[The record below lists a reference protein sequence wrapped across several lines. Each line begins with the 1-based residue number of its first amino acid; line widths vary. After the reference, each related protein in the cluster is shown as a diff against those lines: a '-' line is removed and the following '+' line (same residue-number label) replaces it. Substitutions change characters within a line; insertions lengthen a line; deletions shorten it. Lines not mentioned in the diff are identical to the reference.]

1 MLVAF
6 PQDLCV
12 IHKWLLSTEDS
23 DHSWKASL
31 EQPDELIEIVKRYV
45 ERLGSD
51 KNRSEVSL
59 SNRL

>member
-6 PQDLCV
+6 PQNLGV
-12 IHKWLLSTEDS
+12 IYERLLTAEDS

-31 EQPDELIEIVKRYV
+31 EQPDKLIEIVKRYV

-51 KNRSEVSL
+51 KN
-59 SNRL
+59 